1 MENINKK
8 EQIKT
13 VEQQEKSETENES
26 TKQEK
31 AIQEKQEPQQK
42 KQKQEHKEKKLVQPT
57 ISQTLNELVEFKSIK
72 NAPLVGNGNETKIEY
87 QKRLGIEE
95 KEFEKVLKKNGLSFY
110 LQDTLVVPPKERMNM
125 NYE

>member
-57 ISQTLNELVEFKSIK
+57 ISQALKEPSAILWNDPLEEYDALFRSIGSELYYMELKSNYICLEK
-72 NAPLVGNGNETKIEY
+72 P
-87 QKRLGIEE
+87 QRGI
-95 KEFEKVLKKNGLSFY
+95 FFFI
-110 LQDTLVVPPKERMNM
+110 
-125 NYE
+125 